1 LPEVTIRPLAPSDR
15 DEWLRMRLALWPE
28 DGPEALLAEMDQIA
42 ADPLQPVFVAE
53 RVGGRLA
60 GFVEAGIRSYGEGCE
75 TAPVGYIEG
84 WYVDEDL
91 RRGGLGG
98 QLLGAVEEWARS
110 RDLKEIGSD
119 TWLWNEASIRA
130 HEALGYHETER
141 LVHFRK
147 SLD

>member
-1 LPEVTIRPLAPSDR
+1 LPGITIRALAPTDR

-28 DGPEALLAEMDQIA
+28 DGPEALLADLDRIA

-53 RVGGRLA
+53 RAGGTLG

-84 WYVDEDL
+84 WYVDGDL
-91 RRGGLGG
+91 RRQGLGG
-98 QLLGAVEEWARS
+98 LLLRAVEDWARA
-110 RDLKEIGSD
+110 RGLKEIGSD

-147 SLD
+147 SLA